1 MSRDGGT
8 LESLEDLDQNLLL
21 KLKEFGIE
29 SISNLATTTAPELLE
44 DYYSNYD
51 NAARGIDIETISHA
65 VVKAK
70 QKLAEDGL
78 LQKDFSS

>member
-8 LESLEDLDQNLLL
+8 LESLEGLEDVDQDLLL

-29 SISNLATTTAPELLE
+29 SISSLATTTAPELLE

-51 NAARGIDIETISHA
+51 NAASKMSIVSLCVSI
-65 VVKAK
+65 
-70 QKLAEDGL
+70 
-78 LQKDFSS
+78 FSC